1 MHRPGTTT
9 FEWLKIMAKKEK
21 KQTKTKNKKEKKPV
35 QPQHYVSAT
44 NIQTYNY
51 KVYYMKPLE
60 KVLYFLL
67 AFIVGAAV
75 GYLFYGGIG
84 KDEFGDPTLVT
95 RVSDAIISCTAGL
108 VAGFAF
114 IPIRTKQIIEKQ
126 IRTLKSQ
133 FRDMLEALTTN
144 LGAGKNITDSF
155 QSVYEDLKIQ
165 YDDGAY
171 ILKEL
176 EVINSGM
183 LNNVALE
190 EILYDFG
197 QRSGAEDIV
206 SFANVFQICYRKGG
220 NIKDTIRNTH
230 SILCDKMEINE
241 DIETVITANKT
252 EQNIMLVMPV
262 VLIGLIKFMS
272 PEFAANFTTPAG
284 LGATTAAVAMF
295 MASYYIGKVV
305 LDIKV

>member
-155 QSVYEDLKIQ
+155 QSV
-165 YDDGAY
+165 
-171 ILKEL
+171 
-176 EVINSGM
+176 
-183 LNNVALE
+183 
-190 EILYDFG
+190 
-197 QRSGAEDIV
+197 
-206 SFANVFQICYRKGG
+206 
-220 NIKDTIRNTH
+220 
-230 SILCDKMEINE
+230 
-241 DIETVITANKT
+241 
-252 EQNIMLVMPV
+252 
-262 VLIGLIKFMS
+262 
-272 PEFAANFTTPAG
+272 
-284 LGATTAAVAMF
+284 
-295 MASYYIGKVV
+295 
-305 LDIKV
+305 